1 MSGRKCG
8 KSLDDGEKYVI
19 FVIELRG
26 CSSAGRALASHARG
40 RRFDSAHLHNS
51 TDGAGGV
58 QTVKQPEHRCLSPA
72 KATQGI
78 FMLYKRLAAAIF
90 PVLIILFLSQ
100 GCAKK
105 ETVPKVTL
113 PEGKTAEV
121 VFIVGDVYVRTAG
134 GSTWRKAKVG
144 DTLAEGTTVKTDEDS
159 YCELVISSGT
169 IFRMKD
175 KSELLL
181 AVLPENENKN
191 KTLIRFAMGDL
202 FTKAQKIAYRSADTI
217 ETDTVTLGVRGTEFL
232 VHVEQGT
239 RTEVL
244 VADGGVRARM
254 NIDIPPDAQAVGG
267 MKPVLRKINR
277 GVNIREGFKLEVTAE
292 EVAGLKTAIEE
303 ISERGSVS
311 PSEIEKLKEQSGLI
325 VVPFRDADRRRM
337 VEFKTVSLDYTQGE
351 THYVSPNFDGINDE
365 FVFSTDAYRN
375 EKLYGWKLVISDGRS
390 VIQQVIK
397 NRITQEEEEVV
408 LPEKIQWN
416 MVNTG
421 GAIVPDGN
429 YVYEFFTSGRRS
441 EDFLREKGIIVV
453 DTLPPMLDVDVPE
466 KTFSPNGDGVK
477 DIIQFP
483 VKAEAGAEWS
493 CTIATPEEIIV
504 KTIEWDRKMP
514 DAVEWDGTGE
524 NGTVLPEG
532 VYDITIRGRD
542 DAGNVTRKTIRGVTI
557 DIRERQAAVDI
568 DNPVFSPN
576 GDGQV
581 DTVTFMPVLSDWSR
595 IDTWDLIVQTDKGDT
610 ARRFRGRRYLPRKI
624 VWDGKPKGDIAARYP
639 DGLPSG
645 YYTYFLKVIY
655 RSGVNTYA
663 FKKELILDNDPPVID
678 VSVSPELFSPDG
690 DGRDDTLV
698 IKPSIKDLTGIQYWK
713 AGIYTA
719 DGMLFKEFHGT
730 GMPAGQMYWDGI
742 SDTGILVDSGGDYY
756 LEFEAVDEG
765 FNSGKSEK
773 VPFSIDI
780 LVIPTERGLKIR
792 VSNIEF
798 GFNTSELTGDKTFQ
812 ILDKIVTVLKKYAK
826 YSITIEGHTDS
837 TGDESY
843 NLELS
848 RKRAESV
855 GQYLIGHG
863 IGADRLS
870 YKGYGSKYPVDTNET
885 KEGRRRNRRVEFLLI
900 RK

>member
-1 MSGRKCG
+1 
-8 KSLDDGEKYVI
+8 
-19 FVIELRG
+19 
-26 CSSAGRALASHARG
+26 
-40 RRFDSAHLHNS
+40 
-51 TDGAGGV
+51 
-58 QTVKQPEHRCLSPA
+58 
-72 KATQGI
+72 
-78 FMLYKRLAAAIF
+78 MLYKRLAAVIF
-90 PVLIILFLSQ
+90 PVLIFLFLSQ
-100 GCAKK
+100 GCVKK
-105 ETVPKVTL
+105 EKIPKVTL

-121 VFIVGDVYVRTAG
+121 VFIVGDVYIRPAG
-134 GSTWRKAKVG
+134 DITWHRANVG
-144 DTLAEGTTVKTDEDS
+144 DTLAEGTTVKTEENS

-181 AVLPENENKN
+181 AMLPENENKN
-191 KTLIRFAMGDL
+191 TSLIHFVMGEL
-202 FTKAQKIAYRSADTI
+202 LTKAQKITYRSADTV

-232 VHVEQGT
+232 VHVEQGL

-244 VADGGVRARM
+244 VADGSVRARL
-254 NIDIPPDAQAVGG
+254 NIDIPSDVEAVSG
-267 MKPVLRKINR
+267 MKPVLRKISR
-277 GVNIREGFKLEVTAE
+277 GVKMRKGFKLEVTAE
-292 EVAGLKTAIEE
+292 KVAGLKAAIGE

-311 PSEIEKLKEQSGLI
+311 ESEIEKLKEQSGLV
-325 VVPFRDADRRRM
+325 VVPFRDADRKRM
-337 VEFKTVSLDYTQGE
+337 AEFKTVSLDYTQGE
-351 THYVSPNFDGINDE
+351 TYYISPNFDGINDE
-365 FVFSTDAYRN
+365 FVFSTDAYRD
-375 EKLYGWKLVISDGRS
+375 EKLHGWKLVITDGRS

-397 NRITQEEEEVV
+397 NRLTQEEEEIA

-421 GAIVPDGN
+421 GAIVGDGN
-429 YVYEFFTSGRRS
+429 YVYEFFTTNRRS
-441 EDFLREKGIIVV
+441 EDLLREKGIIVV
-453 DTLPPMLDVDVPE
+453 DTFPPVLDIDVPE

-483 VKAEAGAEWS
+483 VKAETGVEWS

-504 KTIEWDRKMP
+504 KTIEWGRKMP
-514 DAVEWDGTGE
+514 DFVEWDGTGE

-542 DAGNVTRKTIRGVTI
+542 DAGNITEKTIQGVTI
-557 DIRERQAAVDI
+557 DVRERQATVDI

-576 GDGQV
+576 GDGVV
-581 DTVTFMPVLSDWSR
+581 DTVTFMPILSDRTR
-595 IDTWDLIVQTDKGDT
+595 IDTWDLIVQTEKGDT
-610 ARRFRGRRYLPRKI
+610 ARRFRGRRYIPGKI
-624 VWDGKPKGDIAARYP
+624 VWDGKPRGDITARHP

-663 FKKELILDNDPPVID
+663 FKKELILDNDPPAID

-698 IKPSIKDLTGIQYWK
+698 IRPSISDLTGIQYWK
-713 AGIYTA
+713 AGIYTD
-719 DGMLFKEFHGT
+719 DGTLFKEFHGM
-730 GMPAGQMYWDGI
+730 GIPADKMYWDGV
-742 SDTGILVDSGGDYY
+742 SDNGILVDSGEDYH

-765 FNSGKSEK
+765 FNRGKSEK
-773 VPFSIDI
+773 ILFSIDI

-798 GFNTSELTGDKTFQ
+798 GFNTAELTGDKTFQ
-812 ILDKIVTVLKKYAK
+812 ILDKIVAVLNKYAK

-848 RKRAESV
+848 KNRAESV
-855 GQYLIGHG
+855 GRYLIEHG
-863 IGADRLS
+863 ISGNRLS
-870 YKGYGSKYPVDTNET
+870 YKGHGSKYPVDTNDT